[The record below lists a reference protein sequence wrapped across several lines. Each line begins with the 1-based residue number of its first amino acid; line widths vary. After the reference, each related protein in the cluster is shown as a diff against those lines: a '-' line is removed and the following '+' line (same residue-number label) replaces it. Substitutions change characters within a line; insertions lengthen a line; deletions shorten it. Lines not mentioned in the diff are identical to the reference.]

1 LIPAEMESRGLL
13 VAHLVGTVVL
23 AAVTMLAAFSQE
35 LAVAALGLAVSGTL
49 FVGGCVAFAI
59 GFLRA
64 VGRSRYETIDLAGL
78 FYLTASAPDPVRK
91 AFLRLWFAQMA
102 VAVAAVIVSRPP
114 FAVMAPVWGI
124 GLITWWASLHAT
136 FPPREDPGRR

>member
-1 LIPAEMESRGLL
+1 
-13 VAHLVGTVVL
+13 
-23 AAVTMLAAFSQE
+23 
-35 LAVAALGLAVSGTL
+35 VAALGLVV
-49 FVGGCVAFAI
+49 VGGPVRGRLRAFAI

-64 VGRSRYETIDLAGL
+64 VGRSRYEVIDLAGL
-78 FYLTASAPDPVRK
+78 FYLTGAPPSPVRK

-102 VAVAAVIVSRPP
+102 IAVAAVIVSRPP

>member
-1 LIPAEMESRGLL
+1 VIPEEMEGRRLL
-13 VAHLVGTVVL
+13 LADLAGTVAL
-23 AAVTMLAAFSQE
+23 AAVTALAAASQAD
-35 LAVAALGLAVSGTL
+35 AVAILGLVVAGVL
-49 FVGGCVAFAI
+49 FVGGCVAFSI

-64 VGRSRYETIDLAGL
+64 VGRSRYEVIDLAGL

-102 VAVAAVIVSRPP
+102 IAVAAVAVSRPP

-136 FPPREDPGRR
+136 FPPRDDAARN